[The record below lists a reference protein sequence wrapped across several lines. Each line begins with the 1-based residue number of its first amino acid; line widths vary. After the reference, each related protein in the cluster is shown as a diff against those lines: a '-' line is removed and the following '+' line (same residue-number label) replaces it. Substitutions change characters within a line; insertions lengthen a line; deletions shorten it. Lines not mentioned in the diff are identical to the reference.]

1 MSELTLVI
9 PAKNEAESLP
19 QVLNELKKFNFKI
32 IVSVDKEDD
41 ATINEIKKF
50 DCDIVFQSKKGYG
63 NAIRS
68 GVGNVKTQYFS
79 IFNADG
85 SFKPDDLTNMLSLCE
100 ENDFVFASRYI
111 ENGGSDDDTVLTLI
125 GNFIFTKITN
135 IFFKIKISD
144 ILYTF
149 VVGKTKSFERLN
161 MKTND
166 FSLCVELPIKAKQAG
181 MKLAEI
187 PSHERK
193 RIAGRKKV
201 NEFIDGFKI
210 LSFLV
215 IKFFN
220 KKY

>member
-68 GVGNVKTQYFS
+68 GVENVKTKYFS